1 MTSALRFCS
10 LLLLSWCVAHAQFS
24 AVYAPIPADTRL
36 ERDLL
41 TLTNQARQRAGLS
54 TLLPDE
60 ALSLAARQHAQ
71 EMVDLN
77 YFSHSSPVARNAS
90 LGQRVA
96 QAGSAAQ
103 GVGENLALVGPQE
116 VAQQSVQGWMES
128 PGHRENLL
136 TPSYTHVGF
145 GATQDARGR
154 VYVAQV
160 FAEQPLA
167 VERVQVTSR
176 LQEGYRAEV
185 ELTLS
190 EAKEVTLFYGTS
202 SLPAQV
208 LGAGRHALGFNLADA
223 AQIHLQVGV
232 RDPGETS
239 GFILHDDGWLD
250 SDGRWQPSGI
260 APRQLAQIEGVS
272 RRLQISRV
280 YRADFTFE
288 TVPERTLGGWLDGV
302 YFEPQVEG
310 RNLTVLIPS
319 DLENPTL
326 ELGMQTSSGRYALLY
341 RLRLEL
347 NGGAPQ
353 LAPVLPGTLN

>member
-1 MTSALRFCS
+1 MTLRFCFA
-10 LLLLSWCVAHAQFS
+10 LLFLFNLAHAQFS

-41 TLTNQARQRAGLS
+41 TLTNQERQRVGLS

-60 ALSLAARQHAQ
+60 ALALAARQHAQ
-71 EMVDLN
+71 EMVALN
-77 YFSHSSPVARNAS
+77 YFSHSSPVARNAT
-90 LGQRVA
+90 LAQRTA

-103 GVGENLALVGPQE
+103 GVGENLALVGQE

-128 PGHRENLL
+128 PGHRANLL

-145 GATQDARGR
+145 GAAQDVRGR

-160 FAEQPLA
+160 FAEQPLV

-190 EAKEVTLFYGTS
+190 EMKEVALFYGAS
-202 SLPAQV
+202 SLSAQV
-208 LGAGRHALGFNLADA
+208 LEAGRHVVGFNLADA

-250 SDGRWQPSGI
+250 DDGRWQSSNA
-260 APRQLAQIEGVS
+260 APRQLVQIEGVS
-272 RRLQISRV
+272 RRLQVSRV

-288 TVPERTLGGWLDGV
+288 EVPERALGGWLDGV
-302 YFEPQVEG
+302 YFEPQVRG
-310 RNLTVLIPS
+310 RNLTVLVPS
-319 DLENPTL
+319 TLDSPTL
-326 ELGMQTSSGRYALLY
+326 ELGLKTPNGRYALLY

-347 NGGAPQ
+347 RGGVPQ
-353 LAPVLPGTLN
+353 LAPVLPNAPG

>member
-1 MTSALRFCS
+1 MRFCF
-10 LLLLSWCVAHAQFS
+10 LLLFLCGVAHAQFS
-24 AVYAPIPADTRL
+24 AVYAPVPADTRL

-41 TLTNQARQRAGLS
+41 TLTNQERQRAGLS

-60 ALSLAARQHAQ
+60 ALALAARQHAQ

-77 YFSHSSPVARNAS
+77 YFSHSSPVARNAT
-90 LGQRVA
+90 LTQRVA

-103 GVGENLALVGPQE
+103 GVGENLALVGPLE

-128 PGHRENLL
+128 PGHRANLL

-145 GATQDARGR
+145 GAAQDARGR

-160 FAEQPLA
+160 LAEQPLA

-190 EAKEVTLFYGTS
+190 EKKEVTLFYGNA
-202 SLPAQV
+202 SLSARV
-208 LGAGRHALGFNLADA
+208 LEAGRHVVGFNLADA

-232 RDPGETS
+232 RDPGS
-239 GFILHDDGWLD
+239 AGGFILHDDGWLD
-250 SDGRWQPSGI
+250 SDGRWQPSNA

-272 RRLQISRV
+272 RRLQVSRV

-288 TVPERTLGGWLDGV
+288 TVPERDLGGWLDGV
-302 YFEPQVEG
+302 YFEPQVRG

-319 DLENPTL
+319 SLDKPTL
-326 ELGMQTSSGRYALLY
+326 ELGMQTSAGRYALLY

-347 NGGAPQ
+347 RGGVPK
-353 LAPVLPGTLN
+353 LAPALLDASG